1 MHKFAEK
8 IMECV
13 KSKVEAR
20 GIDNVSYDEAK
31 EIGEWVDIAKDIV
44 CYDKDMRLIE
54 AMDEEEK
61 YGDMDYRMGYRGRDS
76 RGRFVHRPGRG
87 RSAGY
92 TPYVHMMP
100 YMEGMYDEYDGVMP
114 EDYRMGYSNFGGRG
128 GNRSGGSGNYGNSDG
143 NSGGSGNYGNS
154 GGQGMMPEDYR
165 MGYSNFGGRGG
176 NRSGGSGN
184 YGNSDGNSG
193 GSGNYGNSG
202 GQGSNSSSYGYSEG
216 NHSSS
221 RYGESYDDYR
231 KARRHY
237 SETKSPE
244 HQKEMKEKIGEV
256 FDDMEAITIDMVKD
270 MSPEDKQKYKVK
282 LQQMMQKIQ

>member
-13 KSKVEAR
+13 KSKVETR
-20 GIDNVSYDEAK
+20 GIDNVSYDEVK

-44 CYDKDMRLIE
+44 CYDKDMRIIE

-76 RGRFVHRPGRG
+76 KGRFVHRSGIG

-92 TPYVHMMP
+92 TPYVHMIPPFMD
-100 YMEGMYDEYDGVMP
+100 GMYDEYD
-114 EDYRMGYSNFGGRG
+114 
-128 GNRSGGSGNYGNSDG
+128 
-143 NSGGSGNYGNS
+143 
-154 GGQGMMPEDYR
+154 GMMPEDYR
-165 MGYSNFGGRGG
+165 MGYSDGRGG
-176 NRSGGSGN
+176 RSGN
-184 YGNSDGNSG
+184 YGGSEHSENAGNRG
-193 GSGNYGNSG
+193 G
-202 GQGSNSSSYGYSEG
+202 
-216 NHSSS
+216 S

-237 SETKSPE
+237 TETHSAE
-244 HQKEMKEKIGEV
+244 HQKEMRDKISEV
-256 FDDMEAITIDMVKD
+256 FDDMETITVDMVKD
-270 MSPEDKQKYKVK
+270 MSPEDKQRYKVK

>member
-20 GIDNVSYDEAK
+20 GIDNVSYEEAK
-31 EIGEWVDIAKDIV
+31 ELGEWVDIAKDIV

-54 AMDEEEK
+54 VMDEEEK

-76 RGRFVHRPGRG
+76 RGRFVHRTGRG

-100 YMEGMYDEYDGVMP
+100 PFMDGMYDEYEGMMS
-114 EDYRMGYSNFGGRG
+114 EDYRMGYSEGRG
-128 GNRSGGSGNYGNSDG
+128 GRSGNYGNSG
-143 NSGGSGNYGNS
+143 NSGNYGNS
-154 GGQGMMPEDYR
+154 GGQG
-165 MGYSNFGGRGG
+165 N
-176 NRSGGSGN
+176 
-184 YGNSDGNSG
+184 NSG
-193 GSGNYGNSG
+193 
-202 GQGSNSSSYGYSEG
+202 SYGYSEG
-216 NHSSS
+216 NRGGS

-237 SETKSPE
+237 TETKSPE
-244 HQKEMKEKIGEV
+244 HQKEMREKIGEV
-256 FDDMEAITIDMVKD
+256 FDDMESITIDMVKD
-270 MSPEDKQKYKVK
+270 MTPEDKQKYQLK
-282 LQQMMQKIQ
+282 LQKMMQKIQ

>member
-20 GIDNVSYDEAK
+20 GIDNVSYEDVK
-31 EIGEWVDIAKDIV
+31 ELGEWVDIAKDIV
-44 CYDKDMRLIE
+44 CYDKDMRLIK

-61 YGDMDYRMGYRGRDS
+61 YGDVDYRMGYRGRDS

-100 YMEGMYDEYDGVMP
+100 PFMDGMYDEY
-114 EDYRMGYSNFGGRG
+114 E
-128 GNRSGGSGNYGNSDG
+128 
-143 NSGGSGNYGNS
+143 
-154 GGQGMMPEDYR
+154 GMMPEDYR
-165 MGYSNFGGRGG
+165 MGYSEGRGG
-176 NRSGGSGN
+176 RSGDYGGSGN
-184 YGNSDGNSG
+184 S
-193 GSGNYGNSG
+193 GNSG
-202 GQGSNSSSYGYSEG
+202 GQGNNSGSYGYSEG
-216 NHSSS
+216 NRSGS

-244 HQKEMKEKIGEV
+244 HQKEMKEKIGDV
-256 FDDMEAITIDMVKD
+256 FDDMEAITVDMVKD
-270 MSPEDKQKYKVK
+270 MSAEDKQKYKVK

>member
-20 GIDNVSYDEAK
+20 GIDNVSYEEAK
-31 EIGEWVDIAKDIV
+31 ELGEWVDIAKDIV

-61 YGDMDYRMGYRGRDS
+61 YGEMEYRMGYRGRDS

-92 TPYVHMMP
+92 TPFMPPFMMGEE
-100 YMEGMYDEYDGVMP
+100 YEDEYEYP
-114 EDYRMGYSNFGGRG
+114 EMYGDYRMGYSGGRG
-128 GNRSGGSGNYGNSDG
+128 GNSGGGRSGGSGNSGDSSGQGN
-143 NSGGSGNYGNS
+143 NSG
-154 GGQGMMPEDYR
+154 
-165 MGYSNFGGRGG
+165 
-176 NRSGGSGN
+176 
-184 YGNSDGNSG
+184 
-193 GSGNYGNSG
+193 
-202 GQGSNSSSYGYSEG
+202 SYGYSEG
-216 NHSSS
+216 NRGGS

-237 SETKSPE
+237 TETKSPE
-244 HQKEMKEKIGEV
+244 HQKEMKEKISEV
-256 FDDMEAITIDMVKD
+256 FDDMEAITVDMVKD
-270 MSPEDKQKYKVK
+270 MSAEDKQKYKVK

>member
-92 TPYVHMMP
+92 TPFMP
-100 YMEGMYDEYDGVMP
+100 PVMIGEGYEDEYEYP
-114 EDYRMGYSNFGGRG
+114 EMYGDYRMGYSNSGGRG
-128 GNRSGGSGNYGNSDG
+128 G
-143 NSGGSGNYGNS
+143 NSGGSGNPGGNYGGSGNSGNS
-154 GGQGMMPEDYR
+154 GGQG
-165 MGYSNFGGRGG
+165 N
-176 NRSGGSGN
+176 
-184 YGNSDGNSG
+184 NSG
-193 GSGNYGNSG
+193 R
-202 GQGSNSSSYGYSEG
+202 YGYSEG
-216 NHSSS
+216 NRGGS

-231 KARRHY
+231 RARRHY

-270 MSPEDKQKYKVK
+270 MSPEDKQKYQLK
-282 LQQMMQKIQ
+282 LQKMMQKIQ

>member
-13 KSKVEAR
+13 KSKIEAR

-61 YGDMDYRMGYRGRDS
+61 YGDMGYRMGYRGRDS

-100 YMEGMYDEYDGVMP
+100 PFMDGMYDEYDGMLP
-114 EDYRMGYSNFGGRG
+114 EDYRMGYSEGRG
-128 GNRSGGSGNYGNSDG
+128 GRSGNYGDTG
-143 NSGGSGNYGNS
+143 NSGNS
-154 GGQGMMPEDYR
+154 GGQG
-165 MGYSNFGGRGG
+165 N
-176 NRSGGSGN
+176 
-184 YGNSDGNSG
+184 NSD
-193 GSGNYGNSG
+193 
-202 GQGSNSSSYGYSEG
+202 SYGYSDRG
-216 NHSSS
+216 GS

-237 SETKSPE
+237 TETHSPE
-244 HQKEMKEKIGEV
+244 HQKEMRDKIGEV
-256 FDDMEAITIDMVKD
+256 FDDMEAITVDMVKD
-270 MSPEDKQKYKVK
+270 MTPEDKQKYQLK
-282 LQQMMQKIQ
+282 LQKMMQKIQ

>member
-20 GIDNVSYDEAK
+20 GIDNVSYEDVK
-31 EIGEWVDIAKDIV
+31 ELGEWVDIAKDIV

-61 YGDMDYRMGYRGRDS
+61 YGDVDYRMGYRGRDS

-100 YMEGMYDEYDGVMP
+100 PFMDGMYDEYDGMIP
-114 EDYRMGYSNFGGRG
+114 EDYRMGYSDGRG
-128 GNRSGGSGNYGNSDG
+128 GRSGNYGN
-143 NSGGSGNYGNS
+143 N
-154 GGQGMMPEDYR
+154 GGQG
-165 MGYSNFGGRGG
+165 N
-176 NRSGGSGN
+176 
-184 YGNSDGNSG
+184 NSG
-193 GSGNYGNSG
+193 
-202 GQGSNSSSYGYSEG
+202 SYGYSEG
-216 NHSSS
+216 ERGGS

-231 KARRHY
+231 RARRHY
-237 SETKSPE
+237 SETKSAE
-244 HQKEMKEKIGEV
+244 HQKEMREKIGEV
-256 FDDMEAITIDMVKD
+256 FDDMESITIDMVKD
-270 MSPEDKQKYKVK
+270 MTPEDKQKYQLK
-282 LQQMMQKIQ
+282 LQKMMQKIQ

>member
-13 KSKVEAR
+13 KSKIEAR

-61 YGDMDYRMGYRGRDS
+61 YGDVDYRMGYRGRDS
-76 RGRFVHRPGRG
+76 RGRFVHRTGRG

-100 YMEGMYDEYDGVMP
+100 PFMDGMYDEYD
-114 EDYRMGYSNFGGRG
+114 
-128 GNRSGGSGNYGNSDG
+128 
-143 NSGGSGNYGNS
+143 
-154 GGQGMMPEDYR
+154 GMMPEDYR
-165 MGYSNFGGRGG
+165 MGYSDGRGG
-176 NRSGGSGN
+176 RSGN
-184 YGNSDGNSG
+184 YGDTGNS
-193 GSGNYGNSG
+193 GNSG
-202 GQGSNSSSYGYSEG
+202 GQGNNSGRYGYSEG
-216 NHSSS
+216 NRGGS

-256 FDDMEAITIDMVKD
+256 FDDMEAITVDMVKD
-270 MSPEDKQKYKVK
+270 MSPEDKQKYKAK

>member
-20 GIDNVSYDEAK
+20 GIDNVSYEEAK
-31 EIGEWVDIAKDIV
+31 ELGEWVDIAKDIV

-54 AMDEEEK
+54 VMDEEEK

-76 RGRFVHRPGRG
+76 RGRFVHRTGRG

-100 YMEGMYDEYDGVMP
+100 PFMDGMYDEYD
-114 EDYRMGYSNFGGRG
+114 
-128 GNRSGGSGNYGNSDG
+128 
-143 NSGGSGNYGNS
+143 
-154 GGQGMMPEDYR
+154 GMMPEDYR
-165 MGYSNFGGRGG
+165 MGYSDGRGG
-176 NRSGGSGN
+176 RS
-184 YGNSDGNSG
+184 GNSG
-193 GSGNYGNSG
+193 NSGNYGNSG
-202 GQGSNSSSYGYSEG
+202 GQESNSGRYGYSEG
-216 NHSSS
+216 NRGGS

-237 SETKSPE
+237 TETKSPE
-244 HQKEMKEKIGEV
+244 HQKEMREMIGEV
-256 FDDMEAITIDMVKD
+256 FDDMESITIDMVKD
-270 MSPEDKQKYKVK
+270 MTPEDKQKYQLK
-282 LQQMMQKIQ
+282 LQKMMQKIQ

>member
-20 GIDNVSYDEAK
+20 GIDNVSYEDAK
-31 EIGEWVDIAKDIV
+31 ELGEWVDIAKDIV

-61 YGDMDYRMGYRGRDS
+61 YGEMEHRMGYRGRDS
-76 RGRFVHRPGRG
+76 MGRFVHKPGRG

-100 YMEGMYDEYDGVMP
+100 HFMDGLYDEYDGMIP
-114 EDYRMGYSNFGGRG
+114 EDYRMGYSDGRG
-128 GNRSGGSGNYGNSDG
+128 GRSGNYGN
-143 NSGGSGNYGNS
+143 N
-154 GGQGMMPEDYR
+154 GGQG
-165 MGYSNFGGRGG
+165 N
-176 NRSGGSGN
+176 
-184 YGNSDGNSG
+184 NSG
-193 GSGNYGNSG
+193 
-202 GQGSNSSSYGYSEG
+202 SYGYSEG
-216 NHSSS
+216 ERGGS

-231 KARRHY
+231 RARRHY

-244 HQKEMKEKIGEV
+244 HQKEMKEKIGDV
-256 FDDMEAITIDMVKD
+256 FDDMETITADMVKD
-270 MSPEDKQKYKVK
+270 MSVEDKQKYKVK

>member
-20 GIDNVSYDEAK
+20 GIDNVSYEEAK
-31 EIGEWVDIAKDIV
+31 ELGEWVDIAKDIV
-44 CYDKDMRLIE
+44 CYDKDMRIIE

-76 RGRFVHRPGRG
+76 KGRFVHRPGRG

-92 TPYVHMMP
+92 TPYIHMIPPFMD
-100 YMEGMYDEYDGVMP
+100 GMYDEYD
-114 EDYRMGYSNFGGRG
+114 
-128 GNRSGGSGNYGNSDG
+128 
-143 NSGGSGNYGNS
+143 
-154 GGQGMMPEDYR
+154 GMMPEDYR
-165 MGYSNFGGRGG
+165 MGYSDGRGG
-176 NRSGGSGN
+176 RSGN
-184 YGNSDGNSG
+184 YGGSEHSENAGNRG
-193 GSGNYGNSG
+193 G
-202 GQGSNSSSYGYSEG
+202 
-216 NHSSS
+216 S

-237 SETKSPE
+237 TETHSAE
-244 HQKEMKEKIGEV
+244 HQKEMRDKISEV
-256 FDDMEAITIDMVKD
+256 FDDMETITVDMVKD
-270 MSPEDKQKYKVK
+270 MSPEDKQRYKVK

>member
-100 YMEGMYDEYDGVMP
+100 PFMDGMYDEYDGMLP
-114 EDYRMGYSNFGGRG
+114 EDYRMGYSEGRG
-128 GNRSGGSGNYGNSDG
+128 GRSGNYSDTGNS
-143 NSGGSGNYGNS
+143 GNS
-154 GGQGMMPEDYR
+154 GGQG
-165 MGYSNFGGRGG
+165 N
-176 NRSGGSGN
+176 
-184 YGNSDGNSG
+184 NSD
-193 GSGNYGNSG
+193 
-202 GQGSNSSSYGYSEG
+202 SYGYSDRG
-216 NHSSS
+216 GS

-237 SETKSPE
+237 TETHSPE
-244 HQKEMKEKIGEV
+244 HQKEMRDKIGEV
-256 FDDMEAITIDMVKD
+256 FDDMEAITVDMVKD
-270 MSPEDKQKYKVK
+270 MTPEDKQKYQLK
-282 LQQMMQKIQ
+282 LQKMMQKIQ

>member
-20 GIDNVSYDEAK
+20 GIDNVSYEEAK
-31 EIGEWVDIAKDIV
+31 ELGEWVDIAKDIV

-100 YMEGMYDEYDGVMP
+100 PFMDGMYDEYDAMLP
-114 EDYRMGYSNFGGRG
+114 EDYRMGYSESRGGR
-128 GNRSGGSGNYGNSDG
+128 SGNYGSYSNS
-143 NSGGSGNYGNS
+143 GNS
-154 GGQGMMPEDYR
+154 GGQE
-165 MGYSNFGGRGG
+165 S
-176 NRSGGSGN
+176 
-184 YGNSDGNSG
+184 NSG
-193 GSGNYGNSG
+193 
-202 GQGSNSSSYGYSEG
+202 SYGYSEG
-216 NHSSS
+216 NRGGS

-256 FDDMEAITIDMVKD
+256 FDDMEAITVDMVKD
-270 MSPEDKQKYKVK
+270 MTPEDKQKYQLK
-282 LQQMMQKIQ
+282 LQKMMQKIQ

>member
-87 RSAGY
+87 RSAGD

-100 YMEGMYDEYDGVMP
+100 PFMDGMYDEYDGMLP
-114 EDYRMGYSNFGGRG
+114 EDYRMGYSEGRG
-128 GNRSGGSGNYGNSDG
+128 GRSGNYGDTG
-143 NSGGSGNYGNS
+143 NSGNS
-154 GGQGMMPEDYR
+154 GGQG
-165 MGYSNFGGRGG
+165 N
-176 NRSGGSGN
+176 
-184 YGNSDGNSG
+184 NSD
-193 GSGNYGNSG
+193 
-202 GQGSNSSSYGYSEG
+202 SYGYSDRG
-216 NHSSS
+216 GS

-237 SETKSPE
+237 TETHSPE
-244 HQKEMKEKIGEV
+244 HQKEMRDKIGEV
-256 FDDMEAITIDMVKD
+256 FDDMEAITVDMVKD
-270 MSPEDKQKYKVK
+270 MTPEDKQKYQLK
-282 LQQMMQKIQ
+282 LQKMMQKIQ

>member
-100 YMEGMYDEYDGVMP
+100 PFMDGMYDEYDGMIP
-114 EDYRMGYSNFGGRG
+114 EDYRMGYSDGRG
-128 GNRSGGSGNYGNSDG
+128 GRSGNYGN
-143 NSGGSGNYGNS
+143 N
-154 GGQGMMPEDYR
+154 GGQG
-165 MGYSNFGGRGG
+165 N
-176 NRSGGSGN
+176 
-184 YGNSDGNSG
+184 NSG
-193 GSGNYGNSG
+193 
-202 GQGSNSSSYGYSEG
+202 SYGYSEG
-216 NHSSS
+216 ERGGS

-231 KARRHY
+231 RARRHY
-237 SETKSPE
+237 SETKSAE
-244 HQKEMKEKIGEV
+244 HQKEMREKIGEV

-270 MSPEDKQKYKVK
+270 MSPEDKQKYQLK
-282 LQQMMQKIQ
+282 LQKMMQKIQ

>member
-20 GIDNVSYDEAK
+20 GIDNVSYEDVK
-31 EIGEWVDIAKDIV
+31 ELGEWVDIAKDIV
-44 CYDKDMRLIE
+44 CYDKDMRIIE

-61 YGDMDYRMGYRGRDS
+61 YGEMEYRMGYRGRDS
-76 RGRFVHRPGRG
+76 KGRFVHRSGRG

-100 YMEGMYDEYDGVMP
+100 PFMDGMYDEYD
-114 EDYRMGYSNFGGRG
+114 
-128 GNRSGGSGNYGNSDG
+128 
-143 NSGGSGNYGNS
+143 
-154 GGQGMMPEDYR
+154 GMMPEDYR
-165 MGYSNFGGRGG
+165 MGYSDG
-176 NRSGGSGN
+176 RSGRSGN
-184 YGNSDGNSG
+184 YGGSEHSENVGNRG
-193 GSGNYGNSG
+193 G
-202 GQGSNSSSYGYSEG
+202 
-216 NHSSS
+216 S

-237 SETKSPE
+237 TETHSAE
-244 HQKEMKEKIGEV
+244 HQKEMRDKISEV
-256 FDDMEAITIDMVKD
+256 FDDMETITADMVKD
-270 MSPEDKQKYKVK
+270 MSVEDKQKYKVK

>member
-20 GIDNVSYDEAK
+20 GIDNVSYEEAK
-31 EIGEWVDIAKDIV
+31 ELGEWVDIAKDIV

-100 YMEGMYDEYDGVMP
+100 PFMDGMYDEYDGMLP
-114 EDYRMGYSNFGGRG
+114 EDYRMGYSEGRG
-128 GNRSGGSGNYGNSDG
+128 GRSGNYGSYSNS
-143 NSGGSGNYGNS
+143 GNS
-154 GGQGMMPEDYR
+154 GGQE
-165 MGYSNFGGRGG
+165 S
-176 NRSGGSGN
+176 
-184 YGNSDGNSG
+184 NSG
-193 GSGNYGNSG
+193 
-202 GQGSNSSSYGYSEG
+202 SYGYSEG
-216 NHSSS
+216 NRGGS

-237 SETKSPE
+237 SETKSAE

-270 MSPEDKQKYKVK
+270 MSPEDKQKYQLK
-282 LQQMMQKIQ
+282 LQKMMQKIQ

>member
-13 KSKVEAR
+13 KSKVETR
-20 GIDNVSYDEAK
+20 GIDNVSYDEVK
-31 EIGEWVDIAKDIV
+31 ELGEWVDIAKDIV
-44 CYDKDMRLIE
+44 CYDKDMRIIE

-76 RGRFVHRPGRG
+76 KGRFVHRSVRG

-92 TPYVHMMP
+92 MPYVHMMP
-100 YMEGMYDEYDGVMP
+100 PFMDGMYDEYDGMIP
-114 EDYRMGYSNFGGRG
+114 EDYRMGYSDGRG
-128 GNRSGGSGNYGNSDG
+128 GR
-143 NSGGSGNYGNS
+143 SGNYGNS
-154 GGQGMMPEDYR
+154 GN
-165 MGYSNFGGRGG
+165 SG
-176 NRSGGSGN
+176 NR
-184 YGNSDGNSG
+184 D
-193 GSGNYGNSG
+193 
-202 GQGSNSSSYGYSEG
+202 GQGSNSGSYGYSEG
-216 NHSSS
+216 NRGGS

-244 HQKEMKEKIGEV
+244 HQKEMREKISEV
-256 FDDMEAITIDMVKD
+256 FDDMETITADMVKD
-270 MSPEDKQKYKVK
+270 MSVEDKQKYKVK

>member
-13 KSKVEAR
+13 KSKVETR
-20 GIDNVSYDEAK
+20 GIDNVSYDEVK
-31 EIGEWVDIAKDIV
+31 ELGEWVDIAKDIV
-44 CYDKDMRLIE
+44 CYDKDMRIIE

-76 RGRFVHRPGRG
+76 KGRFVHRSGRG

-100 YMEGMYDEYDGVMP
+100 PFMDGMYDEYD
-114 EDYRMGYSNFGGRG
+114 
-128 GNRSGGSGNYGNSDG
+128 
-143 NSGGSGNYGNS
+143 
-154 GGQGMMPEDYR
+154 GMMPEDYR
-165 MGYSNFGGRGG
+165 MGYSDGRSGRSG
-176 NRSGGSGN
+176 NYGGSGN
-184 YGNSDGNSG
+184 S
-193 GSGNYGNSG
+193 GNSG
-202 GQGSNSSSYGYSEG
+202 GQGNNSGSYGYSEG
-216 NHSSS
+216 NRGGS

-237 SETKSPE
+237 SETHSPE

-270 MSPEDKQKYKVK
+270 MSPEDKQKYQLKIQK
-282 LQQMMQKIQ
+282 MMQKIQ

>member
-92 TPYVHMMP
+92 TPYIHMMP
-100 YMEGMYDEYDGVMP
+100 PFMDGMYDEYD
-114 EDYRMGYSNFGGRG
+114 
-128 GNRSGGSGNYGNSDG
+128 
-143 NSGGSGNYGNS
+143 
-154 GGQGMMPEDYR
+154 GMMPEDYR
-165 MGYSNFGGRGG
+165 MGYYDGRGG
-176 NRSGGSGN
+176 RSGN
-184 YGNSDGNSG
+184 YGGSEHSENTGNRG
-193 GSGNYGNSG
+193 G
-202 GQGSNSSSYGYSEG
+202 
-216 NHSSS
+216 S

-231 KARRHY
+231 RARRHY
-237 SETKSPE
+237 TETHSAE
-244 HQKEMKEKIGEV
+244 HQKEMREKIGEV
-256 FDDMEAITIDMVKD
+256 FDDMESITIDMVKD
-270 MSPEDKQKYKVK
+270 MTPEDKQKYQLK
-282 LQQMMQKIQ
+282 LQKMMQKIQ

>member
-20 GIDNVSYDEAK
+20 GIDNVSYEEAK
-31 EIGEWVDIAKDIV
+31 ELGEWVDIAKDIV

-100 YMEGMYDEYDGVMP
+100 PFVDGMYDEY
-114 EDYRMGYSNFGGRG
+114 E
-128 GNRSGGSGNYGNSDG
+128 
-143 NSGGSGNYGNS
+143 
-154 GGQGMMPEDYR
+154 GMMPEDYH
-165 MGYSNFGGRGG
+165 MGYSEGRGG
-176 NRSGGSGN
+176 HSGN
-184 YGNSDGNSG
+184 YGNYGNNVGQESNSG
-193 GSGNYGNSG
+193 R
-202 GQGSNSSSYGYSEG
+202 YGYSEG
-216 NHSSS
+216 NRGGS

-237 SETKSPE
+237 TETKSPE
-244 HQKEMKEKIGEV
+244 HQKEMREKIGEV
-256 FDDMEAITIDMVKD
+256 FDDMESITIDMVKD
-270 MSPEDKQKYKVK
+270 MTPEDKQKYQLK
-282 LQQMMQKIQ
+282 LQKMMQKIQ

>member
-44 CYDKDMRLIE
+44 CYDKDMRLID

-100 YMEGMYDEYDGVMP
+100 PFMDGMYDEYDGMLP
-114 EDYRMGYSNFGGRG
+114 EDYRMGYSEGRG
-128 GNRSGGSGNYGNSDG
+128 GRSGNYGDTG
-143 NSGGSGNYGNS
+143 NSGNS
-154 GGQGMMPEDYR
+154 GEQG
-165 MGYSNFGGRGG
+165 N
-176 NRSGGSGN
+176 
-184 YGNSDGNSG
+184 NSD
-193 GSGNYGNSG
+193 
-202 GQGSNSSSYGYSEG
+202 SYGYSDRG
-216 NHSSS
+216 GS

-237 SETKSPE
+237 TETHSPE
-244 HQKEMKEKIGEV
+244 HQKEMRDKIGEV
-256 FDDMEAITIDMVKD
+256 FDDMEAITVDMVKD
-270 MSPEDKQKYKVK
+270 MTPEDKQKYQLK
-282 LQQMMQKIQ
+282 LQKMMQKIQ

>member
-76 RGRFVHRPGRG
+76 RGRFVHRPVRG

-100 YMEGMYDEYDGVMP
+100 PFMDGMYDEYDGMLP
-114 EDYRMGYSNFGGRG
+114 EDYRMGYSDRG
-128 GNRSGGSGNYGNSDG
+128 G
-143 NSGGSGNYGNS
+143 
-154 GGQGMMPEDYR
+154 
-165 MGYSNFGGRGG
+165 
-176 NRSGGSGN
+176 
-184 YGNSDGNSG
+184 
-193 GSGNYGNSG
+193 
-202 GQGSNSSSYGYSEG
+202 
-216 NHSSS
+216 S

-237 SETKSPE
+237 TETHSPE
-244 HQKEMKEKIGEV
+244 HQKEMRDKIGEV
-256 FDDMEAITIDMVKD
+256 FDDMEAITVDMVKD
-270 MSPEDKQKYKVK
+270 MTPEDKQKYQLK
-282 LQQMMQKIQ
+282 LQKMMQKIQ